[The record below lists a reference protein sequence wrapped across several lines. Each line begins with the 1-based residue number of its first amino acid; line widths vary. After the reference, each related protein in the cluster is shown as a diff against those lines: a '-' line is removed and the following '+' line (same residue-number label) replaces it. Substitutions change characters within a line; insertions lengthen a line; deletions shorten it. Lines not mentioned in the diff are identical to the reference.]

1 MMVSSGML
9 FVPRFIEFH
18 HLIQK
23 LLGSRH
29 IHLHGHDNISL
40 SFPINK
46 KIQV

>member
-1 MMVSSGML
+1 MLVSSGMF

-29 IHLHGHDNISL
+29 TDIYMHMIT
-40 SFPINK
+40 
-46 KIQV
+46 